1 MQIREESI
9 FYFWILGYLMF
20 QTLNHTDIF
29 PIQRKHFKDSSNSE
43 DIKWLWQRRK
53 LNIHEEKFQRKH

>member
-9 FYFWILGYLMF
+9 FYFWILSYLMF

-29 PIQRKHFKDSSNSE
+29 PVQRKHFKDSNSE